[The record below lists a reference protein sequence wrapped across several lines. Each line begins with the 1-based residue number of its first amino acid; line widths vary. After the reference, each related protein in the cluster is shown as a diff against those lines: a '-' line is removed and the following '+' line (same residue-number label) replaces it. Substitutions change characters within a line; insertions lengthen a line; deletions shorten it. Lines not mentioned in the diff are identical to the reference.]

1 MQAETGIS
9 LSREPSFLVVRRDNI
24 GDLVCTTPLIRA
36 LRQRYPHARICALVN
51 SYNAPVLQNNPDLD
65 QVYAY
70 TKLKHRVDGSS
81 AWRILWKR
89 ILTMMSLRRQR
100 FDYAFFA
107 GLRFLPRGARLAR
120 AIRPK
125 HVIGF
130 TEHGHGSRAIDM
142 AVPYELP
149 RPMHEVENVFR
160 LLEHLDIHGEP
171 PDMRVVPDASE
182 VQRILARIGTQG
194 GPSARFRIGVHISAR
209 KPSNRW
215 SSDRFVRLIK
225 ELHSRHDAD
234 FMLFWS
240 PGAEDHPQHP
250 GDDAMSAQVMANT
263 QGVSLLPCATHRLE
277 ELIAGLSCCDVVVCS
292 DGGALHIAAALGK
305 PILCFFGDSDRTR
318 WYPWKVPHVLL
329 QPASRSVGDITV
341 DEALRGFEQL
351 LEQCRNAGRNLFGTE
366 PPR

>member
-1 MQAETGIS
+1 
-9 LSREPSFLVVRRDNI
+9 
-24 GDLVCTTPLIRA
+24 
-36 LRQRYPHARICALVN
+36 
-51 SYNAPVLQNNPDLD
+51 
-65 QVYAY
+65 
-70 TKLKHRVDGSS
+70 
-81 AWRILWKR
+81 
-89 ILTMMSLRRQR
+89 
-100 FDYAFFA
+100 
-107 GLRFLPRGARLAR
+107 
-120 AIRPK
+120 
-125 HVIGF
+125 
-130 TEHGHGSRAIDM
+130 M

-149 RPMHEVENVFR
+149 RPMHEVEDVFR
-160 LLEHLDIHGEP
+160 LLGPLGIHGEP
-171 PDMRVVPDASE
+171 PDMRVVPNAEE
-182 VQRILARIGTQG
+182 VRRAQSRIETQS
-194 GPSARFRIGVHISAR
+194 GPSGRFRIGVHISAR

-215 SSDRFVRLIK
+215 SSDRFVRLIR

-250 GDDAMSAQVMANT
+250 GDDAMSAQVVAKT

-329 QPASRSVGDITV
+329 QPPSRSVGDITV

-351 LEQCRNAGRNLFGTE
+351 LELCRNAGRNLFGTE